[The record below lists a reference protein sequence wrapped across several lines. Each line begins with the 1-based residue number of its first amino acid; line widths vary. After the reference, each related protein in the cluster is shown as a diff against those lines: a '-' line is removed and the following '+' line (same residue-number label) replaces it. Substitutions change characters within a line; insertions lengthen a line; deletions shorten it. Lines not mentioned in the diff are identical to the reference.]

1 MQKVRA
7 EINLQHIRHNA
18 EAFSRLTK
26 TKLCAVVKAN
36 AYGHGA
42 EAVTAAL
49 CGIADSFVVA
59 LIEEGLAIRVA
70 ACGKDILVLTPPTAE
85 DEVYTLAWNIWKQL
99 VHFFVTNFH

>member
-18 EAFSRLTK
+18 EAFLDLTK

-49 CGIADSFVVA
+49 CGVADSFAVA
-59 LIEEGLAIRVA
+59 LLEEALAIRVA
-70 ACGKDILVLTPPTAE
+70 ACGKTRRRIAAGQRNAFDFQLYARYARRAE
-85 DEVYTLAWNIWKQL
+85 RKCADAD
-99 VHFFVTNFH
+99 